1 MNRFKKLAHKNTNTI
16 NVSGLHNNNNNINI
30 TSAFDFPSLNNNLWT
45 DYSSTDNTTPS
56 SDNLN
61 FIDATNKKI
70 IDNNKNKI
78 DNGLCTIY
86 YDKELKKTFA
96 HNFPKK
102 MYIDNET
109 VDETDDESDFKTEYV
124 TSELSNV
131 YNVYNVKHPE
141 LHNGM
146 NKAIKNI
153 MERRDKFI
161 DQYGKDEFIRDY
173 LPKDS
178 NYLYSRYY
186 YKNKYMNYCNNK
198 LNNVTDASAIDS
210 IVDNDIYN
218 PIDEIAIIQ
227 YDDLEIDIDLDGD
240 IDEYNRDNDDDDDDD
255 DDEI

>member
-1 MNRFKKLAHKNTNTI
+1 MNRFKKLAYKNTNPI
-16 NVSGLHNNNNNINI
+16 NVSGLHNNHNINI
-30 TSAFDFPSLNNNLWT
+30 TSAFDFPSLNNNLST
-45 DYSSTDNTTPS
+45 DYSSTENTSPS

-102 MYIDNET
+102 MYIDNEP
-109 VDETDDESDFKTEYV
+109 DDDPDFKTEYLISDLNDV
-124 TSELSNV
+124 SNV
-131 YNVYNVKHPE
+131 YNVKNPE

-146 NKAIKNI
+146 NNAIRNI

-198 LNNVTDASAIDS
+198 LNNEIGAVAIDN
-210 IVDNDIYN
+210 IVETDIYHQ
-218 PIDEIAIIQ
+218 IDDIAIIQ
-227 YDDLEIDIDLDGD
+227 YDDLDIDMNGD
-240 IDEYNRDNDDDDDDD
+240 IDEYNRDDEDDDDD